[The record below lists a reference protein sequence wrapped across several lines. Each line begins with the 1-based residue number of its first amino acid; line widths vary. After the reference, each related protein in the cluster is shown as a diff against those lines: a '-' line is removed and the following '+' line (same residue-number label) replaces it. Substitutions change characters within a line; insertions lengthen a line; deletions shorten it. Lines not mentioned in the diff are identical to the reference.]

1 MGWDNTDLKGGKTGM
16 SKKTKNNSEFWY
28 IVKVYLVSV
37 IGALMTVRNH
47 ETSLRLVTDGFE
59 EYR

>member
-1 MGWDNTDLKGGKTGM
+1 MENHTDLQGGKTGM

>member
-1 MGWDNTDLKGGKTGM
+1 M

-28 IVKVYLVSV
+28 IVKVVKVYLVSV